1 MSKEENN
8 KKSVGKQRLLGIFL
22 FCFGLFLMLA
32 LVTYSPHDYADV
44 AYPVNK
50 TVANKAGSIGA
61 FLAYYAFLF
70 FGIVA
75 FVAAIFTAFWG
86 ILRFTK
92 NEIPSFAIKIISLVI
107 FIFSS
112 CMLVALMTPD
122 SFTAWN
128 LSVKMES
135 FGGFF
140 GQILSATA
148 TAYFGYFG
156 SYVLAL
162 FLMVIAATLA
172 TDWIAYFV
180 AVWFYQA
187 ALKPLGV
194 KLMAKIAQRFKPKP
208 VINFPAPTIGGG
220 GGTAVI
226 TSGDEEEV
234 SRLERDSAIA
244 TEVEEE
250 VEEDDE
256 EEENNEDSE
265 EAEGVTISGMPQAEA
280 GADASSEPKPKKALK
295 AAQPTSAFILP
306 PLDLLEDAEVTDN
319 TNDEKYIR
327 EHILVI
333 ESTLSNFGVVA
344 RVTHVEKGPVITSYE
359 IELGPGISVHKI
371 ASMADDFAIMLKAPN
386 VRIVAPI
393 PGKSTVG
400 IEVPN
405 AFQGIV
411 RVKEL
416 LLANPEASQKA
427 ALPLFIGKDASG
439 AALIKDLADMPHLLI
454 AGTTGSGKSICVSSI
469 ILSLLMTKTPEQMK
483 LLLID
488 PKMVELSAFKDIPHL
503 ISPVVTDMRR
513 APLVLKWLCRT
524 MDERYEL
531 FLRTGV
537 KKIESYNQLS
547 EEKIREK
554 LSEDGE
560 APVDVPIRLPYIV
573 VFIDELADLMMAASD
588 DVETAITRIS
598 QKSRAV
604 GIHLVM
610 ATQRP
615 SVDVITGL
623 IKSNMPA
630 RIAFKVA
637 SKIDSR
643 TILDRNGAEKL
654 LGQGD
659 MLMLQPSSSDLIRT
673 QGTFVSEKE
682 SREVMNFLKK
692 QREPVFDDEL
702 LELENNDA
710 MQEIEADPL
719 FEEAAKIVL
728 ETQRG
733 SVSLIQR
740 RLAIGYTRAARLVD
754 MMARVGIVG
763 AYKNS
768 KAREVVMTFDEWAQ
782 KRSDR
787 GVPS

>member
-8 KKSVGKQRLLGIFL
+8 KKSVGKQRLLGVFL
-22 FCFGLFLMLA
+22 FCFGLFLMLS

-75 FVAAIFTAFWG
+75 FVAAIFISFWG
-86 ILRFTK
+86 ILRFAK
-92 NEIPSFAIKIISLVI
+92 REIPSFAIKIASLAI

-112 CMLVALMTPD
+112 CMLVALMTPE

-135 FGGFF
+135 FGGFI
-140 GQILSATA
+140 GQALSSTA

-156 SYVLAL
+156 SYILAL

-172 TDWIAYFV
+172 TDWIAYYV
-180 AVWFYQA
+180 ALWFYQA

-194 KLMAKIAQRFKPKP
+194 KLMAKIANRFKPKP
-208 VINFPAPTIGGG
+208 VINFPAPTIGSG

-226 TSGDEEEV
+226 TAAPEGADDKDDSAVATEDEEENN
-234 SRLERDSAIA
+234 I
-244 TEVEEE
+244 
-250 VEEDDE
+250 E
-256 EEENNEDSE
+256 EEETNEDSE
-265 EAEGVTISGMPQAEA
+265 EAEGVTFGGELAPAATADVPA
-280 GADASSEPKPKKALK
+280 GPKPKKAPK
-295 AAQPTSAFILP
+295 AVQPISEFILP
-306 PLDLLEDAEVTDN
+306 PIDLLEDAEALDTA
-319 TNDEKYIR
+319 NDEKAIR
-327 EHILVI
+327 DCILVI

-344 RVTHVEKGPVITSYE
+344 RVTHVEKGPVVTSYE

-371 ASMADDFAIMLKAPN
+371 AGMADDFAIALKAPN

-405 AFQGIV
+405 AFKGIV

-439 AALIKDLADMPHLLI
+439 APLIKDLADMPHLLI

-513 APLVLKWLCRT
+513 APLVLKWIVRT

-659 MLMLQPSSSDLIRT
+659 MLMLQPSSTDLIRT

-692 QREPVFDDEL
+692 QREPIFDDEL
-702 LELENNDA
+702 LELENKDA
-710 MQEIEADPL
+710 MEEIEADPL

-768 KAREVVMTFDEWAQ
+768 KAREVVMTLDEWTQ
-782 KRSDR
+782 RKNN
-787 GVPS
+787 